1 MFSRLYRMCYYPIKL
16 VTNQRIISFLRFR
29 VPIHHYEID
38 RYESL
43 NILHLSNAIAICG
56 CSIDQSKDIK
66 IEIENILKDQIN
78 CLII

>member
-1 MFSRLYRMCYYPIKL
+1 M
-16 VTNQRIISFLRFR
+16 
-29 VPIHHYEID
+29 PIHHYEID
-38 RYESL
+38 RYGSL
-43 NILHLSNAIAICG
+43 NILHLSNATAICG